1 MKKVLITGGS
11 RGIGA
16 ECVRLFCE
24 KGYDVYFIYE
34 KCAEQADALMRQ
46 TGATAIKLDV
56 SDTAAVEDAL
66 KRIGGVDILINN
78 AGIASIKPLTDVD
91 RAEWDRILSVN
102 LTGAYN
108 TTKAALSRM
117 LEFKWGRIVNVSSV
131 WGIAGAS
138 CEAPYSA
145 SKSALIGFTK
155 AMAKE
160 LAPSGITVNCCA
172 PGVIDTDMNA
182 ALTGDIKA
190 QLCEEIPLGRFGDA
204 REVAKLIFFLASD
217 DASYITGQTIACD
230 GGFAL

>member
-1 MKKVLITGGS
+1 M
-11 RGIGA
+11 
-16 ECVRLFCE
+16 RLFCE
-24 KGYDVYFIYE
+24 NGYDVYFIYE
-34 KCAEQADALMRQ
+34 KSIEQAKALTSE